1 MTTRFMLNRRSLLKS
16 GGALVIAFSLASPLM
31 GENTARGLTPG
42 PPDPRNIDTWLVIH
56 QDNTATLYM
65 GFAEL
70 GQGATTALP
79 QVAAEELDMRVE
91 AISTV
96 QLDTN
101 ITPNQGGTY
110 SSSAIHRGAPQV
122 RMAAAEARMALLDMA
137 ARRLGVPV
145 TALSVSNGMVSGG
158 GQSVSYGDLVAGR
171 RLDIPFS
178 GNAPL
183 KDPGR
188 YRIVGRSVPR
198 KDMRAKADGSYTYIQ
213 HLRIPGMLH
222 ARIVRPRGQRAYR
235 AGATPLRV
243 DENSVRHIPGVRVL
257 REGDFIG
264 VAAEREWDAVEAA
277 RQLKVIWDDAPTLP
291 AGDRLFEAMRASRTE
306 DRVVLAEGDFAGT
319 FAAAAHKAASHCR
332 MPYQSHAPF
341 APNCALADV
350 GAKSALVIC
359 TSQDIYN
366 TRNAVATVLNR
377 EPQSVRVQYAPAA
390 GTYGKSCY
398 DDAAQAAAIMSR
410 LAGRPVRLQFMRWDE
425 LGWDLY
431 GPAHIGEARAA
442 ADDTGRITAYEYH
455 GWAHHWSLIETS
467 QQLAMGTPIAEW
479 PFPVSQEVN
488 PLVCGGM
495 YAIANR
501 SLVNHRVPGGA
512 FLRGGWLRSPL
523 DLAFAF
529 TSEQAI
535 DDLAHSLGRD
545 PYRFRKAN
553 MADARWEGVLDAVAK
568 AAGWRENSS
577 AVSRSGDVAMGRGIG
592 LGTHLTSRGGAV
604 ADIEVNRRTG
614 HVRVTRLYGAIDAGL
629 VVNPGIVESQIMGQ
643 LVQTVS
649 RMLHEEVTFDDV
661 GVTSLD
667 WDSYPVQRFA
677 DCPQVTPIVMQN
689 TAEPSTGAGEEVMA
703 AAAAAIANA
712 FFDATGRRMRTFPF
726 TPARVMDVLGA

>member
-1 MTTRFMLNRRSLLKS
+1 VSSPFALDRRTLLKS

-31 GENTARGLTPG
+31 GENTERGLTPG
-42 PPDPRNIDTWLVIH
+42 PPDARNIDTWLVIH

-79 QVAAEELDMRVE
+79 QVAAEELDMATD

-122 RMAAAEARMALLDMA
+122 RIAAAEARMSLLNMA
-137 ARRLGVPV
+137 ARRLGVAV
-145 TALSVSNGMVSGG
+145 SDLSVSNGVVSGG
-158 GQSVSYGDLVAGR
+158 GHSVSYGELVGGR
-171 RLDIPFS
+171 RLDIPFN

-183 KDPGR
+183 KKPSE
-188 YRIVGRSVPR
+188 YRVVGQSVPR

-213 HLRIPGMLH
+213 HLKLPGMLH
-222 ARIVRPRGQRAYR
+222 ARIVRPRGQRAYQ

-243 DENSVRHIPGVRVL
+243 DENSIRHIPSAQVL
-257 REGDFIG
+257 RKGNFIG
-264 VAAEREWDAVEAA
+264 VVAEREWDAVEAA
-277 RQLKVIWDDAPTLP
+277 RQLKVVWDDARTLP
-291 AGDRLFEAMRASRTE
+291 PDLFEAMRSSMTE
-306 DRVVLAEGDFAGT
+306 DRVVMAEGNAAGA
-319 FAAAAHKAASHCR
+319 FEAAAVTAVSTCHA
-332 MPYQSHAPF
+332 PYQSHAPF

-350 GAKSALVIC
+350 RTNSALVIC

-366 TRNAVATVLNR
+366 TRTAVATVLER
-377 EPQSVRVQYAPAA
+377 EPQSVRVQYAPAS

-410 LAGRPVRLQFMRWDE
+410 LAGKPVRLQFMRWDE

-442 ADDTGRITAYEYH
+442 ADDEGRITAYEYH
-455 GWAHHWSLIETS
+455 GWAHHWSLVETS
-467 QQLAMGTPIAEW
+467 QQLALGTSVAEW

-501 SLVNHRVPGGA
+501 LLVNHRVPGKA

-529 TSEQAI
+529 ISEQAI
-535 DDLAHSLGRD
+535 DDLAHALDRD

-553 MADARWEGVLDAVAK
+553 MADARWEAVLDAVAE
-568 AAGWRENSS
+568 AAGWRDGNEGSK
-577 AVSRSGDVAMGRGIG
+577 SGDTAMGRGIG
-592 LGTHLTSRGGAV
+592 LGTHLASRGAAV

-614 HVRVTRLYGAIDAGL
+614 HVRVMHLYGAIDAGL
-629 VVNPGIVESQIMGQ
+629 VVNPGIVKSQIIGQ
-643 LVQTVS
+643 LVQTAS
-649 RMLHEEVTFDDV
+649 RMLYEEVTFDGV

-667 WDSYPVQRFA
+667 WDSYSVQRFA
-677 DCPQVTPIVMQN
+677 DCPEVTPIVMQAA
-689 TAEPSTGAGEEVMA
+689 TEPSTGAGEEVMA

-712 FFDATGRRMRTFPF
+712 FFDATGQRMRMFPF
-726 TPARVMDVLGA
+726 TPEHVLDTLTT